1 MLKLHNTARIQEYK
15 PPPGPGAGLFRIHGV
30 NNLIIA
36 FCHSCIIL
44 AVFCT
49 KLAET
54 QKSVCH
60 ARIPV
65 IREETEKLIKQ
76 LA

>member
-15 PPPGPGAGLFRIHGV
+15 PPPGPGAGLFQKLRV
-30 NNLIIA
+30 NDSVMA
-36 FCHSCIIL
+36 FNHSCIIL

-65 IREETEKLIKQ
+65 IREETEKLTKQ

>member
-15 PPPGPGAGLFRIHGV
+15 PPPGLVAGLFQKHRV
-30 NNLIIA
+30 NDSVMA
-36 FCHSCIIL
+36 FNQSCIIL
-44 AVFCT
+44 AMFCT
-49 KLAET
+49 NLAET

-65 IREETEKLIKQ
+65 IREETEKQ
-76 LA
+76 TEQSA